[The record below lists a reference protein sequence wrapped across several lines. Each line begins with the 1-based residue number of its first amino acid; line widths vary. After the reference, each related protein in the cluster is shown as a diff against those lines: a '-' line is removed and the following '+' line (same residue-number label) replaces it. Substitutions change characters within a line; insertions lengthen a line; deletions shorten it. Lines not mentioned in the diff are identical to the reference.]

1 MTTQKILAAY
11 MLASR
16 KYPEVA
22 NALRLVPPIADLETE
37 SFSLDVENWWLYYNP
52 SVLRKLGVEEIA
64 DAIYSLLQ
72 PHLYL

>member
-11 MLASR
+11 MLAAR
-16 KYPEVA
+16 KYPDLVHV
-22 NALRLVPPIADLETE
+22 LRLVPPIADLATKAFE
-37 SFSLDVENWWLYYNP
+37 LDVGNWRLYYNP
-52 SVLRKLGVEEIA
+52 AVLRKLGVEEIA